1 MCDGVGTVT
10 SNVHSLIELLGS
22 HGSIDE
28 LVATEVINSVLKEA
42 RNVVDHRVEKDW
54 DDEVT
59 GLDVVLLDEERKSDG
74 QKSFDRDCDG
84 GVTGAS

>member
-1 MCDGVGTVT
+1 MCDGVGTVA

-42 RNVVDHRVEKDW
+42 RNVVDHRV
-54 DDEVT
+54 
-59 GLDVVLLDEERKSDG
+59 
-74 QKSFDRDCDG
+74 
-84 GVTGAS
+84 